1 MLFRLII
8 EYRTNPAV
16 TKRLGVRVLHYIG
29 WTTVEIY
36 FNSKNLVGY
45 FAVHIAVNT
54 STFRVYFQ

>member
-1 MLFRLII
+1 MLFTLIL

-16 TKRLGVRVLHYIG
+16 TKRLGVRVVHYIG

-36 FNSKNLVGY
+36 FDSKNIGY